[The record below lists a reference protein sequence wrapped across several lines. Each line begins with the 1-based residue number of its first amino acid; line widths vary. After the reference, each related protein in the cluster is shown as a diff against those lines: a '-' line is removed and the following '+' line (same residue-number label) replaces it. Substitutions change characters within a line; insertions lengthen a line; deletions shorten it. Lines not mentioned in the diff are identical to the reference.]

1 MRQSDQNIVLGE
13 KLNSNGVY
21 MFKLNDL
28 TDDND
33 FNASDYSLNPREFFE
48 KRRTSK
54 RPYVYDLRSSEA
66 YELENI
72 PGSHNLP
79 IEHFETSIYQMP
91 FTGDILLYGGEDGEV
106 LTAAEILYNN
116 GFNSFCFTDSFEALL
131 SSVEDSYLSITD
143 AAQKQI
149 KDQLQNSD
157 SLTGVQIIVD
167 RPPS

>member
-1 MRQSDQNIVLGE
+1 MRQKVQHIVSGE
-13 KLNSNGVY
+13 KLNSNGIS
-21 MFKLNDL
+21 MFEFKDL
-28 TDDND
+28 TNDNE
-33 FNASDYSLNPREFFE
+33 FNASDYRLNSREFFE

-91 FTGDILLYGGEDGEV
+91 FAGDILLYGGEDGEV
-106 LTAAEILYNN
+106 LTAAEILYDN
-116 GFNSFCFTDSFEALL
+116 GFDSFCFTDSFEALL
-131 SSVEDSYLSITD
+131 SSAEASYLSIKD

-149 KDQLQNSD
+149 KIGRASCRER
-157 SLTGVQIIVD
+157 V
-167 RPPS
+167 